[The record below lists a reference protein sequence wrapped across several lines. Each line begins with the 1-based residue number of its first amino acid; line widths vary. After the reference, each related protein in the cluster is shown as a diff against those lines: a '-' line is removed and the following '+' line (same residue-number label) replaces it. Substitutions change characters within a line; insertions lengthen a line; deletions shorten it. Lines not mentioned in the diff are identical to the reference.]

1 MKSFREHQELHLQ
14 PLSSLKL
21 LLPLHP
27 SKADNLHKQQ
37 LRIWSKLTLGKN
49 KNRKGTEAMWSVMM
63 PQALPPERREDM
75 GKTCS
80 YEDGNL
86 LEAEKRQCC

>member
-1 MKSFREHQELHLQ
+1 
-14 PLSSLKL
+14 
-21 LLPLHP
+21 
-27 SKADNLHKQQ
+27 
-37 LRIWSKLTLGKN
+37 
-49 KNRKGTEAMWSVMM
+49 M

-86 LEAEKRQCC
+86 LEADNIASSSAEAYRLPISGQQMDQQSWDRCLNSNH